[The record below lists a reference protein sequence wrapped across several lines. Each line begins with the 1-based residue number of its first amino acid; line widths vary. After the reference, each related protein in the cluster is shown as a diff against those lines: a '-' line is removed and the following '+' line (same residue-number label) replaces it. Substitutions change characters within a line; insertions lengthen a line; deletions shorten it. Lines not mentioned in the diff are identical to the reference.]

1 MPYNNKTNAEY
12 KNNYEREKYDR
23 IVILCEKGMKDKYK
37 EYATNA
43 GISVNAWINKAI
55 QEKIERDSISDPDST
70 DSE

>member
-1 MPYNNKTNAEY
+1 MTRTNQERNKYEEDY
-12 KNNYEREKYDR
+12 KNRNYDR
-23 IVILCEKGMKDKYK
+23 VNLLLPKGQRDTLRAI
-37 EYATNA
+37 ATNA